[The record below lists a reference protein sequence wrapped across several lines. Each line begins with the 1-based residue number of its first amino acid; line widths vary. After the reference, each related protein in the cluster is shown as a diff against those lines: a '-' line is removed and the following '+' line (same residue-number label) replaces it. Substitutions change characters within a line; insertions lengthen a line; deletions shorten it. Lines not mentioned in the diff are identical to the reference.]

1 MLSLEPKQLLE
12 PSQLGYNFS
21 KSDIYAKGCWRGQN
35 VWSMNPLQI
44 KARSVARKLGVVR
57 LINRLRPSR
66 SYEQNFHE
74 ALVSAV
80 KSGDVVWDIGANVG
94 LYTDLFCQWVGK
106 DGRVVAFEPA
116 PESVRRIHQRL
127 PDCAWL
133 QVENVALG
141 QNDATGRL
149 VVSGDAVENHLETEV
164 DGKNEGAQ
172 SIPVTVCRG
181 DTMRSR
187 LGQTPNVIKVDV
199 EGFEEEVLLGMGE
212 MLLSPQL
219 RSILIEVHFMKLEL
233 RGQAIAPVRIE
244 KLLREARFATKWVDA
259 SHIVGTR

>member
-1 MLSLEPKQLLE
+1 
-12 PSQLGYNFS
+12 
-21 KSDIYAKGCWRGQN
+21 
-35 VWSMNPLQI
+35 MNPLQI
-44 KARSVARKLGVVR
+44 KARSFARKLGVVR

-66 SYEQNFHE
+66 SYEKKFHE
-74 ALVSAV
+74 ALINAV

-106 DGRVVAFEPA
+106 DGQVVAFEPA
-116 PESVRRIHQRL
+116 PESVKRIHERL

-141 QNDATGRL
+141 QTDATGRL

-164 DGKNEGAQ
+164 DGRNGDAQ
-172 SIPVTVCRG
+172 SIPVEVCRG
-181 DTMRSR
+181 DTMRNR
-187 LGQTPNVIKVDV
+187 LGRAPNVIKVDV
-199 EGFEEEVLLGMGE
+199 EGFEEEVLLGMSE
-212 MLLSPQL
+212 ILISPQL

-233 RGQAIAPVRIE
+233 RGKATAPVRIE
-244 KLLREARFATKWVDA
+244 KLLREAGFTTKWVDA